1 MPCDVV
7 NQIGKRADTTN
18 VKGAIM
24 GYFDKFNKGKGIPF
38 MEDKTKFDVPLG
50 EDLTIVDYG
59 FIQGEDA
66 PYAVLLF
73 AEYPENFAFGNSI
86 ISDDIAQMEKDLG
99 EKANVLNALKG
110 VKVKF
115 TKIASKKNPKREY
128 TAVEFIE
135 L

>member
-1 MPCDVV
+1 MPYDVV
-7 NQIGKRADTTN
+7 NQIGEGRCHD

-38 MEDKTKFDVPLG
+38 MEDKTKFDVPQG
-50 EDLTIVDYG
+50 EDLTIIDYG
-59 FIQGEDA
+59 FIKGEDA

-86 ISDDIAQMEKDLG
+86 ISDDIAEMEKDFG
-99 EKANVLNALKG
+99 SKAKVLDALKA

-115 TKIASKKNPKREY
+115 TKVPSKKNPKREY

-135 L
+135 G